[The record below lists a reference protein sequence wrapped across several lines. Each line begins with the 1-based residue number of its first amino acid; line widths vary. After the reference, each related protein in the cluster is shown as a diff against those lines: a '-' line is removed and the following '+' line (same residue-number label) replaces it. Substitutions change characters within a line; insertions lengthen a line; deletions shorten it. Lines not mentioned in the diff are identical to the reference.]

1 MLRGMIIAACCLI
14 TLGGVAPAPAAGN
27 GGVYSSIMKEKT
39 VRVGISKDYPPLNF
53 NGGARGAEIEMIR
66 RFGDFLGVRVIL
78 VPLEVE
84 EYAAAIQARR
94 IDMVIAGFSRNLER
108 GRVIW
113 FSKPYI
119 SVTPGVLADSRSI
132 PQTRFGEQFEQ
143 APLSSIWD
151 LTRLPNFRFAV
162 KKGSSYQHL
171 LETTFPDMRRVIV
184 VSNEEGLDLLRKGAV
199 DGFVHDSLY
208 LEYLYGN
215 SAKLRNAYVLLK
227 GGGRFE
233 HLCVGLP
240 FGDVILKNQVD
251 MFIDEITRMGLVE
264 EWLKKYSAESR

>member
-1 MLRGMIIAACCLI
+1 
-14 TLGGVAPAPAAGN
+14 
-27 GGVYSSIMKEKT
+27 
-39 VRVGISKDYPPLNF
+39 
-53 NGGARGAEIEMIR
+53 
-66 RFGDFLGVRVIL
+66 
-78 VPLEVE
+78 
-84 EYAAAIQARR
+84 
-94 IDMVIAGFSRNLER
+94 MVIAGFSRNLER

-119 SVTPGVLADSRSI
+119 SVTPGILADNRSI

-143 APLSSIWD
+143 TPISSIWD
-151 LTRLPNFRFAV
+151 LKRLPTFRFAV

-184 VSNEEGLDLLRKGAV
+184 VSNGEGLDLLGKGAV

-233 HLCVGLP
+233 HLCIGLP

-251 MFIDEITRMGLVE
+251 MFIDEITRLGLVE
-264 EWLKKYSAESR
+264 EWLKKYSAESRK

>member
-1 MLRGMIIAACCLI
+1 MLRGMMIAACCFV
-14 TLGGVAPAPAAGN
+14 TLVGVVPAPAAGN
-27 GGVYSSIMKEKT
+27 GEVYSSIIKEKM

-53 NGGARGAEIEMIR
+53 NGGAGGAEMEMIR
-66 RFGDFLGVRVIL
+66 RFGEFLGVRVAL

-94 IDMVIAGFSRNLER
+94 VDMVIAGFSRNLER
-108 GRVIW
+108 GRAIW
-113 FSKPYI
+113 FSQPYI

-184 VSNEEGLDLLRKGAV
+184 VCDGEGLDLLRREAV
-199 DGFVHDSLY
+199 DGFVHDSL
-208 LEYLYGN
+208 
-215 SAKLRNAYVLLK
+215 
-227 GGGRFE
+227 
-233 HLCVGLP
+233 
-240 FGDVILKNQVD
+240 
-251 MFIDEITRMGLVE
+251 
-264 EWLKKYSAESR
+264 